1 MSMNRRA
8 FLGAL
13 PLTLAAK
20 PFAHPIGLNLYKVR
34 ASLAKAPA
42 ETYRQLS
49 AAGIETLEVRPLNL
63 AQHAGMISDAGLKP
77 VHIFIESATITGAWD
92 EWRGFMSA
100 MAERY
105 KMPAPAA
112 DTPRPRLE
120 EMIEMANRH
129 GVKRIGTSM
138 LLPGER
144 ATAID
149 AINKAAGQ
157 CASAG
162 LELYYHNH
170 VFEFSGRRGARY
182 FDRLRREL
190 DPRVRL
196 ELDTFWAALSGD
208 DPAAILHEWKGRV
221 RSVHLKDMAADA
233 PRGAAEVD
241 VPPGAFRE
249 LGKGTLDFQ
258 KILNAAAKS
267 GVEHYFIE
275 LDFPPGDP
283 IESVRRCA
291 AYLKG
296 LSL

>member
-1 MSMNRRA
+1 
-8 FLGAL
+8 
-13 PLTLAAK
+13 
-20 PFAHPIGLNLYKVR
+20 
-34 ASLAKAPA
+34 
-42 ETYRQLS
+42 
-49 AAGIETLEVRPLNL
+49 
-63 AQHAGMISDAGLKP
+63 
-77 VHIFIESATITGAWD
+77 
-92 EWRGFMSA
+92 
-100 MAERY
+100 
-105 KMPAPAA
+105 
-112 DTPRPRLE
+112 
-120 EMIEMANRH
+120 
-129 GVKRIGTSM
+129 M

-283 IESVRRCA
+283 IENVRRCA